1 MKPFVLALCVA
12 AVTATAQAQTADQ
25 RGSQTSRRAT
35 AARQAQSPS
44 PVSALLKWLHD
55 KTQPTPAKAADKAA
69 PAKVAEKPKPVPAR
83 THPQDQAQ
91 NQGHRQVQ
99 REGRHREARHQGARH
114 HREKPVDD
122 ADAAPPVVTMTLA
135 SAPPAA
141 PAADTPATAVP
152 AAAPVVNPAAVA
164 PVTDASAVAA
174 PPVAPAVT
182 PNAALA
188 PAAPAVAGTKA
199 AVAPPATRSI
209 NPDSAVAAA
218 PVADALAVMAP
229 PAPAPVA
236 TTAAGPPAVSVI
248 GSDAAGPPPPTPT
261 VTRTA
266 AVAPAATPDTPR
278 DPAMPRAVATLTV
291 TPQTF
296 KPKTGGYHSCTS
308 GERIITAFYWEGK
321 HTASGERFDPD
332 RFAAAHRS
340 LPFGTRLL
348 ITNPRTGKSVT
359 VTVNDRGPFVKGV
372 TLDLTRGAA
381 KAIGMQ
387 GTGAVCM
394 AKL

>member
-1 MKPFVLALCVA
+1 VRFGVRGFFPMKPFVLALCVA

-209 NPDSAVAAA
+209 NPASAVAAA
-218 PVADALAVMAP
+218 SVADALSS
-229 PAPAPVA
+229 PARTPRCHLLPRRPSP
-236 TTAAGPPAVSVI
+236 GRLPSPRR
-248 GSDAAGPPPPTPT
+248 PRPTPRA
-261 VTRTA
+261 TRQC
-266 AVAPAATPDTPR
+266 
-278 DPAMPRAVATLTV
+278 RA
-291 TPQTF
+291 
-296 KPKTGGYHSCTS
+296 
-308 GERIITAFYWEGK
+308 
-321 HTASGERFDPD
+321 
-332 RFAAAHRS
+332 RS
-340 LPFGTRLL
+340 QPLR
-348 ITNPRTGKSVT
+348 
-359 VTVNDRGPFVKGV
+359 
-372 TLDLTRGAA
+372 
-381 KAIGMQ
+381 
-387 GTGAVCM
+387 
-394 AKL
+394 

>member
-12 AVTATAQAQTADQ
+12 AVTATAQAQTTDQ
-25 RGSQTSRRAT
+25 RASQPNRRAT

-55 KTQPTPAKAADKAA
+55 KTQPTPTKAADKAA

-83 THPQDQAQ
+83 TQPQDQAQ

-135 SAPPAA
+135 SAPPASA
-141 PAADTPATAVP
+141 VADTPATAVP
-152 AAAPVVNPAAVA
+152 VATPVVNPTAAAPVADA
-164 PVTDASAVAA
+164 PAVAA

-188 PAAPAVAGTKA
+188 PAAPAVVGTKA
-199 AVAPPATRSI
+199 AVAPPAT
-209 NPDSAVAAA
+209 
-218 PVADALAVMAP
+218 
-229 PAPAPVA
+229 
-236 TTAAGPPAVSVI
+236 SVI
-248 GSDAAGPPPPTPT
+248 GTDAAGPPPPTPT

-266 AVAPAATPDTPR
+266 AVAPAATPDTPH

-332 RFAAAHRS
+332 RFTAAHRS